1 MVNSFAYSL
10 IPSDE
15 FLTFGTRVV
24 ALFDGKVT
32 VGSPIE
38 IFVKAAKQN
47 LTAFSDSFMHNDRN
61 PYTEKLVIA
70 DAFRDDEYYA
80 FRYYIQACSFCS
92 LEGWSEAGKK
102 IIAVFRKHG
111 WRAAHMGYK
120 AETAALI
127 NISAEIHEKFQTELT
142 FIKGEEWL
150 TRMETAQQR
159 FEALMLNNVEAI
171 SDDTPTVTSTRPK
184 LTSALR
190 ALLGYLSFQN
200 EVASTPELTDYITKI
215 NDLIVL
221 TLSTVKANETR
232 QENEKN
238 SAPKTETK

>member
-1 MVNSFAYSL
+1 MINSFAYSQ

-15 FLTFGTRVV
+15 FLTFATRVV
-24 ALFDGKVT
+24 ALFEGKVE

-38 IFVKAAKQN
+38 IFVKTAKQN
-47 LTAFSDSFMHNDRN
+47 LTAFSDSFMHKDRN
-61 PYTEKLVIA
+61 PYTEKLAIA

-80 FRYYIQACSFCS
+80 FRHYIQACSFCS
-92 LEGWSEAGKK
+92 VEGWSEAGKK

-111 WRAAHMGYK
+111 WRAAAMGYK
-120 AETAALI
+120 AETAALL
-127 NISAEIHEKFQTELT
+127 NISAEIHEKFQTELMLV
-142 FIKGEEWL
+142 KGGEWL
-150 TRMETAQQR
+150 TRMETAQHR
-159 FEALMLNNVEAI
+159 FEALMLSNVEAI

-190 ALLGYLSFQN
+190 ALLGYISFQN
-200 EVASTPELTDYITKI
+200 EVESSTELTDYITKI

-238 SAPKTETK
+238 SVPKTENK